1 MRVVITDGNFPAFER
16 EIAAA
21 RAAGASIELHQSR
34 TAQEVAT
41 AVAGADVAVVQF
53 APFHEEAVRALAP
66 GATVIRYGVG
76 YDNINIA
83 AARQLGVKVAYI
95 PDYCTDEVADHTAA
109 MLLAMLRCLHTGDRT
124 IRDHVWSV
132 AAACPNLKPFPET
145 VVGFL
150 GLGRIGT
157 GVLERLRPFGFRF
170 IAFDPAR
177 DASAGNDTNVEFVD
191 RSALFRRADALSL
204 HAPSNPETR
213 HIINAAAI
221 AAMQTTAVIVNTA
234 RGDLIDTKAL
244 AAALTEGRLGGASLD
259 VFETEPL
266 PDNDP
271 LRAAPNLI
279 LTPHSAWYSQ
289 GAIARL
295 QTLAAD
301 EIARALSGRPPR
313 RAVPG

>member
-16 EIAAA
+16 EVAAA
-21 RAAGASIELHQSR
+21 RTAGASIELRQSR
-34 TAQEVAT
+34 TAGEVAA

-53 APFHEEAVRALAP
+53 APFTEDAVRALAP

-83 AARQLGVKVAYI
+83 AARRLGVKVAYI

-124 IRDHVWSV
+124 IRQHVWSV
-132 AAACPNLKPFPET
+132 AAACPNLKPFTET
-145 VVGFL
+145 TVGFL

-157 GVLERLRPFGFRF
+157 GVMERLRPFGFRF
-170 IAFDPAR
+170 IAFDPVR
-177 DASAGNDTNVEFVD
+177 DASGMSASVEFVEL
-191 RSALFRRADALSL
+191 AELFRGADALSL
-204 HAPSNPETR
+204 HAPSNPQTH
-213 HIINAAAI
+213 HIVGASAI
-221 AAMQTTAVIVNTA
+221 AAMQKAAIIVNTA
-234 RGDLIDTKAL
+234 RGDLIDTEAL
-244 AAALTEGRLGGASLD
+244 AAALTEGRLGGAALD
-259 VFETEPL
+259 VFEKEPL
-266 PDNDP
+266 PDDDP

-301 EIARALSGRPPR
+301 EIARALAGRPPR

>member
-21 RAAGASIELHQSR
+21 RAAGASIELHQSK
-34 TAQEVAT
+34 TAQEVAA
-41 AVAGADVAVVQF
+41 AVAGANVAVVQF
-53 APFHEEAVRALAP
+53 APFREDAVRSLAP

-76 YDNINIA
+76 YDNINVA
-83 AARQLGVKVAYI
+83 AARQFGVKVAYI

-109 MLLAMLRCLHTGDRT
+109 MLLAILRCLHNGDRT
-124 IRDHVWSV
+124 IREHIWSV
-132 AAACPNLKPFPET
+132 AAACPSLKSFSET

-170 IAFDPAR
+170 IAFDPGR
-177 DASAGNDTNVEFVD
+177 DASAGDDSGVEFVD
-191 RSALFRRADALSL
+191 LAELFRRADALSL
-204 HAPSNPETR
+204 HAPSSPATR
-213 HIINAAAI
+213 YIVDASAI
-221 AAMQTTAVIVNTA
+221 ARMQKTAVIVNTA

-244 AAALTEGRLGGASLD
+244 AGALSQGQLGGAALD
-259 VFETEPL
+259 VFEQEPL
-266 PDNDP
+266 PDGDP
-271 LRAAPNLI
+271 LRTAPNLI